1 MSMPTLSTV
10 KEHHLTTPA
19 AEDSVP
25 WQVNEEGLPATSKWS
40 FVTRNVPE
48 QAVSHA
54 EFRIDH
60 KPQSGDL
67 IVASVQKIAQHT
79 RIQLRCGRRSA
90 LYPGDQIVVA
100 YGNRYAP
107 DQFEAEV
114 PTNLDSCHLVA
125 AGGIAARAR
134 AKHSSL
140 KWPTSI
146 RPEGYCV
153 DSNGEVL
160 NLRNFA
166 LSPTLALPRSRKPV
180 IAVLGTSMNA
190 GKTTAAAS
198 LIKGLSNA
206 GYKVAA
212 IKATGTGAGND
223 LWAYADA
230 GARLILD
237 FTDAGYPSTFKLP
250 TAAIESCFN
259 QLLAI
264 SNGHPE
270 IDVNVVEI
278 ADGMLH
284 QETVDLV
291 RSASYASSVDQTLFA
306 AGEAMGA
313 LAGIQLL
320 DASGIRPA
328 ALVGLLTA
336 SSLAAAE
343 AERAT
348 GVQVL
353 SKADLELPG
362 TAVALLA

>member
-1 MSMPTLSTV
+1 M
-10 KEHHLTTPA
+10 A
-19 AEDSVP
+19 
-25 WQVNEEGLPATSKWS
+25 EGLPISSKWS
-40 FVTRNVPE
+40 FITRNVPTE
-48 QAVSHA
+48 SVCHA
-54 EFRIDH
+54 EFNTSH
-60 KPQSGDL
+60 KPQPGDL
-67 IVASVQKIAQHT
+67 ILASVQKIAQHT
-79 RIQLRCGRRSA
+79 RIQLRCGRRSV

-107 DQFEAEV
+107 DQFEADV
-114 PTNLDSCHLVA
+114 PADFDSCHLVA
-125 AGGIAARAR
+125 AGGIAARAS
-134 AKHSSL
+134 AKHSRL

-153 DSNGEVL
+153 DSAGQVL
-160 NLRNFA
+160 NLRDFA
-166 LSPTLALPRSRKPV
+166 RSAANTQPCTSKPV

-206 GYKVAA
+206 GYRVAA

-223 LWAYADA
+223 LWAYEDA
-230 GARLILD
+230 GARLTLD
-237 FTDAGYPSTFKLP
+237 FTDAGHPSTFKLP
-250 TAAIESCFN
+250 AEVIESCFAH
-259 QLLAI
+259 LLAV
-264 SNGHPE
+264 SGADPE

-284 QETVDLV
+284 PETVELV
-291 RSASYASSVDQTLFA
+291 RSASYADCVDQTLFA

-313 LAGIQLL
+313 LAGTQLL
-320 DASGIRPA
+320 ESVGIRPA

-343 AERAT
+343 AKRAT

-353 SKADLELPG
+353 GKADLELPA
-362 TAVALLA
+362 TAVGLLP